1 MTPLPPGATIAVI
14 GAGIVGVCCA
24 AELAE
29 AGYAVRLF
37 DRAAPGAGG
46 PSKANAAHIAVSEIL
61 PLAAPGIALHG
72 WKYWLDPEGPL
83 KIPPSYLPAIAP
95 WIARFM
101 LESRPAAYRR
111 GVAAL
116 AVLNGAAAGA
126 VHDLYRR
133 ANLLAELNLSGSL
146 VLYESQRSFEAS
158 QPGWRIKAQHGFA
171 FQTIEPK
178 ELHEYEPDLAPVF
191 AKAVLVP
198 SSARVSDPLR
208 IVEGIFGYA
217 QGKGARFSRN
227 EVEALS
233 HDGARVRLRLASGS
247 TERFDGAVV
256 ATGAWSRRFSRALGD
271 RIPLDT
277 ERGYNT
283 TLPEPGVEVR
293 HVLVFSDRG
302 FVATPL
308 ESGLRIGGWVEFG
321 GLDAPPD
328 YARSRRIL
336 DISQRFLP
344 ALCRDGGVEWMG
356 HRPSLPD
363 SVPVIGPTKQ
373 SNRIVYAFGHGHL
386 GLTQAPATACL
397 VRALVSGAPPPF
409 DPRPFRA
416 ARFVERL

>member
-29 AGYAVRLF
+29 AGYTVRLF
-37 DRAAPGAGG
+37 DRAAPGTGG

-61 PLAAPGIALHG
+61 PLATPGIALHG

-83 KIPPSYLPAIAP
+83 KISPSYLPAIAP

-116 AVLNGAAAGA
+116 AVLHGAAAGA

-133 ANLLAELNLSGSL
+133 ASLLAELHLSGSL
-146 VLYESQRSFEAS
+146 FLYQSQRAFEAS
-158 QPGWRIKAQHGFA
+158 QPGWQIKAQHGFA
-171 FQTIEPK
+171 SRTIEP
-178 ELHEYEPDLAPVF
+178 EDLPEFEPDLAPIF
-191 AKAVLVP
+191 AKGVLVP
-198 SSARVSDPLR
+198 SSARVSDSLR
-208 IVEGIFGYA
+208 IVEGIFDYA
-217 QGKGARFSRN
+217 QTNGARFSMT

-233 HDGARVRLRLASGS
+233 HDGAGVQLRLASG
-247 TERFDGAVV
+247 TVERFDGAVV
-256 ATGAWSRRFSRALGD
+256 AAGAWSRRFSRALGD

-283 TLPEPGVEVR
+283 TLPAPGVEVR
-293 HVLVFSDRG
+293 HVLIFSEHG

-308 ESGLRIGGWVEFG
+308 ASGLRIGGWVELG
-321 GLDAPPD
+321 GLDAPPN
-328 YARSRRIL
+328 YARSRRML

-344 ALCRDGGVEWMG
+344 ALRRDGGVEWMG

-363 SVPVIGPTKQ
+363 SVPVIGPAKQ
-373 SNRIVYAFGHGHL
+373 SDRIVYAFGHGHL

-409 DPRPFRA
+409 DPRPFLA
-416 ARFVERL
+416 SRFI